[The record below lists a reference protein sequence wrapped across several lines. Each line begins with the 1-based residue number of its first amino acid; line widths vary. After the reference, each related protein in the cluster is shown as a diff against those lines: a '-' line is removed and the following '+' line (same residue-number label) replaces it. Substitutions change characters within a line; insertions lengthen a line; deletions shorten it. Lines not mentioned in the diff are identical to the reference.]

1 ISDLL
6 PPSPSAVAYSPRTFV
21 PSASQLGT
29 STIPAT
35 PESSTQQYP
44 AFRDAAAAL
53 GSSFS
58 LGLPR
63 TSSPPPSADLRDM
76 SHQGSY
82 PRSHR
87 QSLSFTSI
95 SSISSIGPPVRPLDY
110 TTLITSESTHTE
122 LARTID
128 DLSQWLSIVETGL
141 GNMLDMSYASTIEE
155 EQEGSTT
162 DPEDEPPYFEQSSD
176 SAGQGSSDR
185 FVRQPLAATG

>member
-6 PPSPSAVAYSPRTFV
+6 PPSPSAVGYSPRTFI

-29 STIPAT
+29 SAT

-44 AFRDAAAAL
+44 AFREAASTTL
-53 GSSFS
+53 SSFS

-63 TSSPPPSADLRDM
+63 TSSPPPFELRNGTDM
-76 SHQGSY
+76 QHQTSY
-82 PRSHR
+82 SRSHR

-95 SSISSIGPPVRPLDY
+95 SSISSVGPQIRPLDY
-110 TTLITSESTHTE
+110 ATLITSESTHTE

-162 DPEDEPPYFEQSSD
+162 DPEDEATYFEQSSD

-185 FVRQPLAATG
+185 SIRQPLSATG